1 MSRLT
6 PTAGLLAAALF
17 LAAGTWWLGNVS
29 LLARAGFAGLPILS
43 AQAAFTLVLGEWLL
57 IGLFACRLGSASS
70 AGLAVSGLS
79 FVVPLWP
86 LLALFWL
93 SSAMSAVTLLVT
105 QVVALALVVAAV
117 SVGGVV
123 ERLRIDAEWRSL
135 LRSLVGIALAAGIWT
150 TRDPLQAWLSA

>member
-1 MSRLT
+1 M
-6 PTAGLLAAALF
+6 
-17 LAAGTWWLGNVS
+17 
-29 LLARAGFAGLPILS
+29 
-43 AQAAFTLVLGEWLL
+43 
-57 IGLFACRLGSASS
+57 
-70 AGLAVSGLS
+70 SGLS